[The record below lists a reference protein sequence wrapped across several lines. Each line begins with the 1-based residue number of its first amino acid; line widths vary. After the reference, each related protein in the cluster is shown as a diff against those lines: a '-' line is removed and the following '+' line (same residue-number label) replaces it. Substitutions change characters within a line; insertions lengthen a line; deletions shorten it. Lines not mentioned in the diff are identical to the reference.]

1 MDISKNRLEAFS
13 DGVFAIIITIMVLD
27 LKIPSDGN
35 WTAIMNDAWMS
46 TFLAYLVSFIIT
58 ASFWVSHH
66 LIISNLKKVDS
77 GLLWINVLTLL
88 PMSLVPITTAWFGEF
103 PNSVAPSVTYGL
115 VYVLSVGA
123 LFNLSHIVSKHLANP
138 VVQKRMRRVN
148 RSRIGLIAIGL
159 VGTGLAFIWPP
170 VTGGMVLV
178 VSGGWL
184 FLRAVVHVRA
194 LEDL

>member
-1 MDISKNRLEAFS
+1 MGKGRLEAFS

-66 LIISNLKKVDS
+66 LIISNLKKVDI

>member
-1 MDISKNRLEAFS
+1 MEKGRLEAFS

-138 VVQKRMRRVN
+138 VVQKRMRRVT
-148 RSRIGLIAIGL
+148 RSRSGWIAIGL

>member
-1 MDISKNRLEAFS
+1 MEKGRLEAFS

-148 RSRIGLIAIGL
+148 RSRIGVIAIGL

>member
-1 MDISKNRLEAFS
+1 MMEKGRLEAFS

-27 LKIPSDGN
+27 LKIPSHGD

>member
-1 MDISKNRLEAFS
+1 MEKGRLEAFS

-184 FLRAVVHVRA
+184 FLQAVVHVRA

>member
-1 MDISKNRLEAFS
+1 MEKGRLEAFS

-178 VSGGWL
+178 VSGVWL

>member
-1 MDISKNRLEAFS
+1 MEKGRLEAFS

-35 WTAIMNDAWMS
+35 WTAIMNNAWMS

-159 VGTGLAFIWPP
+159 VGTGLAFIWLP

>member
-1 MDISKNRLEAFS
+1 MEKGRLEAFS

-27 LKIPSDGN
+27 LKIPSHGN

-77 GLLWINVLTLL
+77 GLLWINVMTLL

>member
-1 MDISKNRLEAFS
+1 MEKGRLEAFS

-103 PNSVAPSVTYGL
+103 PNSVAPSVTDGL

-148 RSRIGLIAIGL
+148 RSRMGLIAIGL

>member
-1 MDISKNRLEAFS
+1 MEKGRLEAFS

-123 LFNLSHIVSKHLANP
+123 LFNLSHIVSKHLASP

>member
-1 MDISKNRLEAFS
+1 MEKGRLEAFS

-27 LKIPSDGN
+27 LKIPSNGD

-159 VGTGLAFIWPP
+159 IGTGLAFIWPP

-178 VSGGWL
+178 VSAGWL

>member
-1 MDISKNRLEAFS
+1 MEKGRLEAFS

-77 GLLWINVLTLL
+77 RLLWINVLTLL

-123 LFNLSHIVSKHLANP
+123 LFNLSHIVSKHLGNP

>member
-1 MDISKNRLEAFS
+1 MEKGRLEAFS

-103 PNSVAPSVTYGL
+103 PNSVAPSETYGL

>member
-1 MDISKNRLEAFS
+1 MEKGRLEAFS

-184 FLRAVVHVRA
+184 FLRAVVRVRA

>member
-1 MDISKNRLEAFS
+1 MEKGRLEAFS

-27 LKIPSDGN
+27 LKIPSHGN

-170 VTGGMVLV
+170 VTGGKVLV

>member
-1 MDISKNRLEAFS
+1 MMEKGRLEAFS

-27 LKIPSDGN
+27 LKIPSHGD

-115 VYVLSVGA
+115 VYVLSVVA

>member
-1 MDISKNRLEAFS
+1 MEKGRLEAFS

-184 FLRAVVHVRA
+184 FLRSVVHVRA

>member
-1 MDISKNRLEAFS
+1 MMEKGRLEAFS

-159 VGTGLAFIWPP
+159 VGTGLAFIWPS

>member
-1 MDISKNRLEAFS
+1 MEKGRLEAFS

-88 PMSLVPITTAWFGEF
+88 PMSLVPMTTAWFGEF

>member
-1 MDISKNRLEAFS
+1 MEKGRLEAFS

-58 ASFWVSHH
+58 ARFWVRHH

>member
-1 MDISKNRLEAFS
+1 MEKGRLEAFS

-27 LKIPSDGN
+27 LKIPSHGN

>member
-1 MDISKNRLEAFS
+1 MEKGRLEAFS

-58 ASFWVSHH
+58 GRFWVSHH

>member
-1 MDISKNRLEAFS
+1 MMEKGRLEAFS

-88 PMSLVPITTAWFGEF
+88 PMSLVSITTAWFGEF

>member
-1 MDISKNRLEAFS
+1 MEKGRLEAFS

-159 VGTGLAFIWPP
+159 VGTGLAFICPP

>member
-1 MDISKNRLEAFS
+1 MEKGRLEAFS
-13 DGVFAIIITIMVLD
+13 DGVFAIIIAIMVLD

>member
-1 MDISKNRLEAFS
+1 MMEKGRLEAFS

-115 VYVLSVGA
+115 VYALSVGA

>member
-1 MDISKNRLEAFS
+1 MEKGRLEAFS

-88 PMSLVPITTAWFGEF
+88 PMSLVSITTAWFGEF

>member
-1 MDISKNRLEAFS
+1 MEKGRLEAFS

-123 LFNLSHIVSKHLANP
+123 LFNLSHIVAKHLANP

>member
-1 MDISKNRLEAFS
+1 MEKGRLEAFS

-27 LKIPSDGN
+27 LKIPSHGD

-115 VYVLSVGA
+115 VYVLSVCA

>member
-1 MDISKNRLEAFS
+1 MEKGQLEAFS

-27 LKIPSDGN
+27 LKIPSNGD

-103 PNSVAPSVTYGL
+103 PNSVAPSVTYSL

-159 VGTGLAFIWPP
+159 IGTGLAFIWPP

-178 VSGGWL
+178 VSAGWL

>member
-1 MDISKNRLEAFS
+1 MEKGRLEAFS

-77 GLLWINVLTLL
+77 ELLWINVLTLL

>member
-1 MDISKNRLEAFS
+1 MEKGRLEAFS
-13 DGVFAIIITIMVLD
+13 DGGFAIIITIMVLD

>member
-1 MDISKNRLEAFS
+1 MEKGRLEAFS

-35 WTAIMNDAWMS
+35 WTVIMNDAWMS

>member
-1 MDISKNRLEAFS
+1 MEKGRLEAFS

-148 RSRIGLIAIGL
+148 RSRMGLIAIGL

>member
-1 MDISKNRLEAFS
+1 MEKGRLEAFS

-27 LKIPSDGN
+27 LKIPSHGD

-115 VYVLSVGA
+115 VYVLSVVA

>member
-1 MDISKNRLEAFS
+1 MMEKGRLEAFS

-77 GLLWINVLTLL
+77 GLL
-88 PMSLVPITTAWFGEF
+88 
-103 PNSVAPSVTYGL
+103 
-115 VYVLSVGA
+115 
-123 LFNLSHIVSKHLANP
+123 
-138 VVQKRMRRVN
+138 
-148 RSRIGLIAIGL
+148 
-159 VGTGLAFIWPP
+159 
-170 VTGGMVLV
+170 
-178 VSGGWL
+178 
-184 FLRAVVHVRA
+184 
-194 LEDL
+194 

>member
-1 MDISKNRLEAFS
+1 MEKGRLEAFS

-66 LIISNLKKVDS
+66 LIISNLNKVDS

>member
-1 MDISKNRLEAFS
+1 MEKGRLEAFS

>member
-1 MDISKNRLEAFS
+1 M
-13 DGVFAIIITIMVLD
+13 
-27 LKIPSDGN
+27 
-35 WTAIMNDAWMS
+35 
-46 TFLAYLVSFIIT
+46 
-58 ASFWVSHH
+58 
-66 LIISNLKKVDS
+66 
-77 GLLWINVLTLL
+77 TLL

>member
-1 MDISKNRLEAFS
+1 MEKGRLEAFS

-159 VGTGLAFIWPP
+159 VGTGRAFIWPP